1 MPGARIYRLHGRLQT
16 GTAVGDDQAQVLA
29 FQSTP
34 VQILEQ
40 TFPLGLT
47 FALAAPK
54 GQQVAAAVAAHSVGH
69 QHLHPLARPAG
80 RRTRRLTLSRNKYA
94 YPSSSRA

>member
-40 TFPLGLT
+40 TFPLG
-47 FALAAPK
+47 
-54 GQQVAAAVAAHSVGH
+54 
-69 QHLHPLARPAG
+69 
-80 RRTRRLTLSRNKYA
+80 
-94 YPSSSRA
+94 